1 MELAIRMR
9 EVGKDYGGETVL
21 DRVDLDVERGAVVAL
36 LGPNGAGKTTLVNI
50 LATLVRADRGEASV
64 AGFDVRT
71 QAAEVRERIG
81 LIGQA
86 ASVDPVLTGIENLR
100 MIGRL
105 SGLGARDARRRG
117 AELVERFDLAGV
129 AGKQVKTYSGG
140 LRRRLDLALSLLVT
154 PPVLFL
160 DEPTTGL
167 DTVSRQSLWEDV
179 RALRAGGTSVLL
191 TTQYLEEAD
200 RLADRVVVL
209 ARGGIVAEGAPAELK
224 RRIGQE
230 VLEVRT
236 SAGIAASVPL
246 DGTVEGYRRAL
257 ESLAGIEGTVEVRMP
272 TLDDVFVAVTGR
284 EEVAA

>member
-1 MELAIRMR
+1 
-9 EVGKDYGGETVL
+9 
-21 DRVDLDVERGAVVAL
+21 
-36 LGPNGAGKTTLVNI
+36 
-50 LATLVRADRGEASV
+50 
-64 AGFDVRT
+64 
-71 QAAEVRERIG
+71 
-81 LIGQA
+81 
-86 ASVDPVLTGIENLR
+86 

-105 SGLGARDARRRG
+105 SGLSAREARRRG
-117 AELVERFDLAGV
+117 AELVERFDLASV

-167 DTVSRQSLWEDV
+167 DTVSRQALWEDV
-179 RALRAGGTSVLL
+179 RALRANGTSVLL

-209 ARGGIVAEGAPAELK
+209 ARGGIVAEGAPADLK

-230 VLEVRT
+230 VIEVRT
-236 SAGIAASVPL
+236 DAGIVASVPV
-246 DGTVEGYRRAL
+246 DGSVESYRRAL
-257 ESLAGIEGTVEVRMP
+257 ETVAGIEGTVEVRTP
-272 TLDDVFVAVTGR
+272 TLDDVFVAVTAR